1 MYNACTYYI
10 APNSYKKN
18 NEGALFSFKMFIF
31 IEWFIL
37 SHNGIVGAKC
47 TEEHMRKVTF
57 PLIKVPLQGN
67 CQESVSRRT
76 QEIITF
82 DSEEKYFIGEEITGR
97 ISKENQWMKEF
108 HKPKELKRKYA
119 NINRSFSLITKVLL
133 QDKCFSMPETIL
145 QKIYDF
151 SKNSGHGYTLL
162 WVSFFFLTRE
172 KLSFCLSILV
182 QTERGNP
189 TNSLGSMLFS
199 F

>member
-18 NEGALFSFKMFIF
+18 NEGVLFSFKMFIF

-97 ISKENQWMKEF
+97 ISKENQWRKEF
-108 HKPKELKRKYA
+108 HKPKERKRKYA

-133 QDKCFSMPETIL
+133 QDKWFSMPETIL

-151 SKNSGHGYTLL
+151 SKN
-162 WVSFFFLTRE
+162 
-172 KLSFCLSILV
+172 
-182 QTERGNP
+182 
-189 TNSLGSMLFS
+189 
-199 F
+199 

>member
-1 MYNACTYYI
+1 
-10 APNSYKKN
+10 
-18 NEGALFSFKMFIF
+18 
-31 IEWFIL
+31 
-37 SHNGIVGAKC
+37 
-47 TEEHMRKVTF
+47 MRKVTF

-97 ISKENQWMKEF
+97 ISKENQWRKEF

-133 QDKCFSMPETIL
+133 QDKWFSMPETIL

-151 SKNSGHGYTLL
+151 SKN
-162 WVSFFFLTRE
+162 
-172 KLSFCLSILV
+172 
-182 QTERGNP
+182 
-189 TNSLGSMLFS
+189 
-199 F
+199 